1 MHAGSAPDRRDR
13 ADEKQGQPEEQP
25 SGMKAMQ
32 FAGQQGQQITSDRLW
47 EQDRDQPG
55 FPGPN
60 AGNGDRTTD
69 AVREPR
75 KL

>member
-1 MHAGSAPDRRDR
+1 
-13 ADEKQGQPEEQP
+13 
-25 SGMKAMQ
+25 MKAMQ
-32 FAGQQGQQITSDRLW
+32 FEGQQDQQITSDRLW